1 MATRW
6 MVAGRFAFA
15 LASPVRAVDSLDA
28 IRADLA
34 NCKGP
39 PSCLHR
45 TLLQARLNYRLKM
58 IQMAEVTMGSI
69 ASSVPGASADL
80 RRAVA
85 GVAGTLAGN
94 AGSPVKVGPGGAV
107 PANARPT
114 AVSVSPAPATAN
126 PNPAPPAPR
135 PSAARPTPA
144 APVQNRAAGR
154 AIRGTWPLQVALSE
168 AISADALNSG
178 RDFRALSLVPV
189 MSGGRMIVPRGVMV
203 YLKVRALGPGAQP
216 NSLRLALAVDYA
228 EFNGTRVPLASNE
241 VERVI
246 FTASGGRP
254 RPGFPSGLGVNTR
267 LPFAV
272 SPATAASPER

>member
-6 MVAGRFAFA
+6 MVAGCFAFA

-58 IQMAEVTMGSI
+58 IQVAR
-69 ASSVPGASADL
+69 AD
-80 RRAVA
+80 
-85 GVAGTLAGN
+85 
-94 AGSPVKVGPGGAV
+94 
-107 PANARPT
+107 
-114 AVSVSPAPATAN
+114 
-126 PNPAPPAPR
+126 
-135 PSAARPTPA
+135 
-144 APVQNRAAGR
+144 
-154 AIRGTWPLQVALSE
+154 
-168 AISADALNSG
+168 AISADALNSV
-178 RDFRALSLVPV
+178 RVFRSLSLVPV
-189 MSGGRMIVPRGVMV
+189 MSGGRMIVPRCVMV

-241 VERVI
+241 VERV
-246 FTASGGRP
+246 
-254 RPGFPSGLGVNTR
+254 
-267 LPFAV
+267 
-272 SPATAASPER
+272 